1 MIPLKDTIKSS
12 KFPVVNTILIIV
24 NILIFIYEFSLGKE
38 INQFIFNYGLIPAS
52 VTSFSEIGFID
63 RISPFFTSM
72 FLHGSWLHMIGN
84 MLFLYIFGDN
94 VEDKMGHFKYIIF
107 YLLVGFLAAILQVI
121 TNIKS
126 PVPMVGASGAISG
139 VLGAYLLFFPGSK
152 ILTLVPIFFFIQL
165 MHIPAKVFILIWFF
179 IQFLSGLGSLG
190 TMGNTGGIA
199 FWAHIGGFI
208 VGLVIAKYFYSSKN
222 YSQKRANGYYRH

>member
-1 MIPLKDTIKSS
+1 MIPLKDSIKSS
-12 KFPVVNTILIIV
+12 KFPIVNTILIIV
-24 NILIFIYEFSLGKE
+24 NVLIFIYEFSLGKE
-38 INQFIFNYGLIPAS
+38 INQFVFKYGLIPAS

-94 VEDKMGHFKYIIF
+94 VEDKLGHFKYIIF
-107 YLLVGFLAAILQVI
+107 YVLAGISAAILQII
-121 TNIKS
+121 TNFKS
-126 PVPMVGASGAISG
+126 PVPMIGASGAISG

-179 IQFLSGLGSLG
+179 IQFISGIGSIG
-190 TMGNTGGIA
+190 ISKSIGGIA

-208 VGLVIAKYFYSSKN
+208 AGLIFASVFNGRK
-222 YSQKRANGYYRH
+222 KRSAFKKDYLH